1 MTEKE
6 KWGIWC
12 EVWGGITGSRSAW
25 LKDIDAIWEG
35 TKEEAE
41 TMVRILMC
49 QPSEGRASFRYTA
62 KLRKT
67 KT

>member
-25 LKDIDAIWEG
+25 LKDIDAIRS
-35 TKEEAE
+35 KLN
-41 TMVRILMC
+41 RIHWLWT
-49 QPSEGRASFRYTA
+49 F
-62 KLRKT
+62 
-67 KT
+67 